1 MVSRLAIT
9 RLSLSDY
16 RCYPRLKLE
25 TDARPVVLT
34 GPNGAGKTN
43 LLEAMSYLAP
53 GRGLRGARLSEIDRH
68 GGGGAW
74 AVAAKIQ
81 TPEGAFDIGAGRC
94 GNDGTGDDGE
104 GDGAAAPASDAGLR
118 HALPSVQLR
127 EAGEAALA
135 SAKPPAEPGS
145 AAQAGRR
152 RDRRIVRINGLAAP
166 GPAALGE
173 IVSLLWLTPSMDR
186 LFSDG
191 AGARRRFLDRLVFG
205 VDPGHAGRLAAYER
219 AMRSRARLLRT
230 GAGDR
235 AWLTALEQSMAERG
249 VAITVARR
257 EAAAAITRASADGTG
272 PFPAAGLRL
281 EGAPLEDWLD
291 AGPALAAE
299 ERFTEALVASRASD
313 AETGGAAIGPHRSDL
328 TVSAAAT
335 GVPAKICS
343 TGEQKALLISIVLAG
358 TRMQAAIRGAVPL
371 LLLDEVTAH
380 LDEGHRHA
388 LFEEIS
394 FLGVQAWLT
403 GTDRSLFAPL
413 GDRAQYFDVVDAHVS
428 PAGAPQ

>member
-1 MVSRLAIT
+1 MRESKLNSPQRLANDLGAVSQLAIT

-16 RCYPRLKLE
+16 RCYSRLKLE

-43 LLEAMSYLAP
+43 ILEAMSYLAP

-68 GGGGAW
+68 GGAGAW
-74 AVAAKIQ
+74 AVAAKIL
-81 TPEGAFDIGAGRC
+81 TPEGAFDIGAGRG
-94 GNDGTGDDGE
+94 GNDGTGEGGENDDPV
-104 GDGAAAPASDAGLR
+104 APAPD
-118 HALPSVQLR
+118 
-127 EAGEAALA
+127 
-135 SAKPPAEPGS
+135 
-145 AAQAGRR
+145 AGRR
-152 RDRRIVRINGLAAP
+152 RDRRIVRINGLAAS

-173 IVSLLWLTPSMDR
+173 IVGLLWLTPSMDR

-219 AMRSRARLLRT
+219 AMRSRARLLRD
-230 GAGDR
+230 GIGDR

-249 VAITVARR
+249 VAITAARR
-257 EAAAAITRASADGTG
+257 ETAAAITHASADGAG
-272 PFPAAGLRL
+272 PFPAAGLRID
-281 EGAPLEDWLD
+281 GAPLEDWLD

-313 AETGGAAIGPHRSDL
+313 TETGGAAIGPHRSDL

-335 GVPAKICS
+335 GMPAKICS

-371 LLLDEVTAH
+371 LFLDEVTAH

-403 GTDRSLFAPL
+403 GTDRSLFAAL
-413 GDRAQYFDVVDAHVS
+413 GEEAQYFDVADAHVS

>member
-1 MVSRLAIT
+1 MRESKLNSPQRLANDPGIVSQLAIT

-16 RCYPRLKLE
+16 RCYRRLKLE
-25 TDARPVVLT
+25 TDARPVVLA

-43 LLEAMSYLAP
+43 ILEAMSYLAP

-68 GGGGAW
+68 GGAGAW
-74 AVAAKIQ
+74 AVAAKIL
-81 TPEGAFDIGAGRC
+81 TPEGAFDIGAGRG
-94 GNDGTGDDGE
+94 GNDGIGEDGE
-104 GDGAAAPASDAGLR
+104 SDGAGAPAPDA
-118 HALPSVQLR
+118 A
-127 EAGEAALA
+127 
-135 SAKPPAEPGS
+135 
-145 AAQAGRR
+145 RR

-173 IVSLLWLTPSMDR
+173 IVSQLWLTPSMDR

-205 VDPGHAGRLAAYER
+205 VDPGHAGRLAAYDR
-219 AMRSRARLLRT
+219 AMRSRARLLRN
-230 GAGDR
+230 AVGDQ
-235 AWLTALEQSMAERG
+235 AWLSALEQSMAERG
-249 VAITVARR
+249 VAITAARR
-257 EAAAAITRASADGTG
+257 EAAAAITRASADGAG
-272 PFPAAGLRL
+272 LFPAAGLRV

-299 ERFTEALVASRASD
+299 ERFKEALVASRAPD
-313 AETGGAAIGPHRSDL
+313 TETGGAAFGPHRSDL

-335 GVPAKICS
+335 GTPAKICS

-371 LLLDEVTAH
+371 LFLDEVTAH

-413 GDRAQYFDVVDAHVS
+413 GDRAQYFDVADAHVS
-428 PAGAPQ
+428 PAGVPQ

>member
-1 MVSRLAIT
+1 MRESKLTSPQRLANDPGIVSQLAIT

-16 RCYPRLKLE
+16 RCYPRLTLE

-53 GRGLRGARLSEIDRH
+53 GRGLRGATLSEIDRH

-74 AVAAKIQ
+74 AVAAKIL
-81 TPEGAFDIGAGRC
+81 TPEGAFDIGAGRG
-94 GNDGTGDDGE
+94 GNERPGE
-104 GDGAAAPASDAGLR
+104 GDGAAG
-118 HALPSVQLR
+118 V
-127 EAGEAALA
+127 
-135 SAKPPAEPGS
+135 
-145 AAQAGRR
+145 GRR
-152 RDRRIVRINGLAAP
+152 RDRRIVRINGLTAP

-186 LFSDG
+186 LFSDS

-219 AMRSRARLLRT
+219 AMRSRARLLRN

-249 VAITVARR
+249 VAITAARR
-257 EAAAAITRASADGTG
+257 EAAAAITRASADGAG
-272 PFPAAGLRL
+272 PFPAAGLRV

-371 LLLDEVTAH
+371 LFLDEVTAH

-413 GDRAQYFDVVDAHVS
+413 GDRAQYFDVADAHVS
-428 PAGAPQ
+428 PAGTPQ

>member
-1 MVSRLAIT
+1 MRESKLNSPQRLANDPGIVSQLAIT
-9 RLSLSDY
+9 RLGLSDY

-25 TDARPVVLT
+25 TDARPVVLA

-43 LLEAMSYLAP
+43 ILEAMSYLAP

-68 GGGGAW
+68 GGAGAW
-74 AVAAKIQ
+74 AVAAKIL
-81 TPEGAFDIGAGRC
+81 TPEGAFDIGAGRG
-94 GNDGTGDDGE
+94 GNDGTGEDGE
-104 GDGAAAPASDAGLR
+104 SDGAGAPA
-118 HALPSVQLR
+118 PN
-127 EAGEAALA
+127 AA
-135 SAKPPAEPGS
+135 
-145 AAQAGRR
+145 RR

-205 VDPGHAGRLAAYER
+205 VDPGHAGRLAAYDR
-219 AMRSRARLLRT
+219 AMRSRARLLRN
-230 GAGDR
+230 GVGDR
-235 AWLTALEQSMAERG
+235 PWLTALEQSMAERG
-249 VAITVARR
+249 VAITAARR
-257 EAAAAITRASADGTG
+257 EAAAAITRASADGAG
-272 PFPAAGLRL
+272 LFPAAGLRV

-299 ERFTEALVASRASD
+299 ERFTEALVASRAQD
-313 AETGGAAIGPHRSDL
+313 TETGGAAFGPHRSDL

-335 GVPAKICS
+335 GAPAKICS

-371 LLLDEVTAH
+371 LFLDEVTAH

-413 GDRAQYFDVVDAHVS
+413 GDRAQYFDVADAVVS
-428 PAGAPQ
+428 PAGVPQ

>member
-1 MVSRLAIT
+1 MRESKLNSPQRLANDPGIVPQLAIT

-25 TDARPVVLT
+25 TDARPVVLA

-43 LLEAMSYLAP
+43 ILEAMSYLAP

-74 AVAAKIQ
+74 AVAAKIL
-81 TPEGAFDIGAGRC
+81 TPEGAFDIGAGRG
-94 GNDGTGDDGE
+94 GNDGTGEDGE
-104 GDGAAAPASDAGLR
+104 SDGAGAPA
-118 HALPSVQLR
+118 PN
-127 EAGEAALA
+127 AA
-135 SAKPPAEPGS
+135 
-145 AAQAGRR
+145 RR

-205 VDPGHAGRLAAYER
+205 VDPGHAGRLAAYDR
-219 AMRSRARLLRT
+219 AMRSRARLLRN
-230 GAGDR
+230 GVGDR

-249 VAITVARR
+249 VAITAARR
-257 EAAAAITRASADGTG
+257 EAAAAITRASADGAG
-272 PFPAAGLRL
+272 PFPAAGLRV

-299 ERFTEALVASRASD
+299 ERFTEALVASRAQD
-313 AETGGAAIGPHRSDL
+313 TETGGAAFGPHRSDL
-328 TVSAAAT
+328 TVRAAAT
-335 GVPAKICS
+335 GTPAKICS

-371 LLLDEVTAH
+371 LFLDEVTAH

-413 GDRAQYFDVVDAHVS
+413 GDRAQYFDVADAVVS
-428 PAGAPQ
+428 PAGVPQ

>member
-1 MVSRLAIT
+1 MRESKLNSPQRLANDPAIVSQLAIT

-16 RCYPRLKLE
+16 RCYRRLKLE

-34 GPNGAGKTN
+34 GANGGGKTN

-74 AVAAKIQ
+74 AVAAKIL
-81 TPEGAFDIGAGRC
+81 TPEGAFDIGAGRS
-94 GNDGTGDDGE
+94 GAPGTGEGGTDEGGE
-104 GDGAAAPASDAGLR
+104 GDDAGAPAAD
-118 HALPSVQLR
+118 
-127 EAGEAALA
+127 
-135 SAKPPAEPGS
+135 
-145 AAQAGRR
+145 AGRR
-152 RDRRIVRINGLAAP
+152 KHRRIVRINGLAAP

-219 AMRSRARLLRT
+219 AMRSRARLLRN

-249 VAITVARR
+249 VAITAARR
-257 EAAAAITRASADGTG
+257 EAAAAITRASTDGAG
-272 PFPAAGLRL
+272 LFPAAGLRV

-299 ERFTEALVASRASD
+299 ERFTEALVASRAQD
-313 AETGGAAIGPHRSDL
+313 TETGGAAFGPHRSAL

-335 GVPAKICS
+335 GAPAKICS

-371 LLLDEVTAH
+371 LFLDEVTAH

-413 GDRAQYFDVVDAHVS
+413 GDRAQYFDVADAVVS
-428 PAGAPQ
+428 PAGVPQ

>member
-1 MVSRLAIT
+1 MRESKLNSPQRLANDPGIVSQLAIT

-16 RCYPRLKLE
+16 RCYRRLKLE

-34 GPNGAGKTN
+34 GANGGGKTN

-68 GGGGAW
+68 GGAGAW
-74 AVAAKIQ
+74 AVAAKIL
-81 TPEGAFDIGAGRC
+81 TPEGAFDIGASRG
-94 GNDGTGDDGE
+94 GDDGTGED
-104 GDGAAAPASDAGLR
+104 GDGAEAP
-118 HALPSVQLR
+118 
-127 EAGEAALA
+127 
-135 SAKPPAEPGS
+135 PPE
-145 AAQAGRR
+145 AGRR
-152 RDRRIVRINGLAAP
+152 KHRRIVRINGLAAP

-173 IVSLLWLTPSMDR
+173 IVGLLWLTPSMDR

-205 VDPGHAGRLAAYER
+205 VDPGHAGRLAAYDR
-219 AMRSRARLLRT
+219 AMRSRARLLGT
-230 GAGDR
+230 GVGDR

-249 VAITVARR
+249 VAITAVRR
-257 EAAAAITRASADGTG
+257 EVAAAITRASADGAG
-272 PFPAAGLRL
+272 PFPAAGLRV
-281 EGAPLEDWLD
+281 EGRIEDWLD
-291 AGPALAAE
+291 GGPALAAE
-299 ERFTEALVASRASD
+299 ERFTEALVASRARD
-313 AETGGAAIGPHRSDL
+313 TEAGGAAFGPHRSDL
-328 TVSAAAT
+328 TVSAGAT
-335 GVPAKICS
+335 GAPAKICS

-358 TRMQAAIRGAVPL
+358 TRMQAAVRGAVPL
-371 LLLDEVTAH
+371 LFLDEVTAH

-403 GTDRSLFAPL
+403 GTDRSLFAAL
-413 GDRAQYFDVVDAHVS
+413 GDRAQYFDVADAHVS

>member
-74 AVAAKIQ
+74 AVAAKIL
-81 TPEGAFDIGAGRC
+81 TPEGAFDIGAGRG
-94 GNDGTGDDGE
+94 GNDGIGEDGE
-104 GDGAAAPASDAGLR
+104 SDGAGAPAPDA
-118 HALPSVQLR
+118 A
-127 EAGEAALA
+127 
-135 SAKPPAEPGS
+135 
-145 AAQAGRR
+145 RR

-205 VDPGHAGRLAAYER
+205 VDPGHAGRLAAYDR
-219 AMRSRARLLRT
+219 AMRSRARLLRN
-230 GAGDR
+230 AVGDQ
-235 AWLTALEQSMAERG
+235 AWLSALEQSMAERG
-249 VAITVARR
+249 VAITAARR
-257 EAAAAITRASADGTG
+257 EAAAAITRASADGAG
-272 PFPAAGLRL
+272 LFPAAGLRV

-299 ERFTEALVASRASD
+299 ERFKEALVASRAQD
-313 AETGGAAIGPHRSDL
+313 TETGGAAFGPHRSDL

-335 GVPAKICS
+335 GTPAKICS

-371 LLLDEVTAH
+371 LFLDEVTAH

-403 GTDRSLFAPL
+403 GTDRSLFAAL
-413 GDRAQYFDVVDAHVS
+413 GDRAQYFDVADALVS
-428 PAGAPQ
+428 PAGVPQ

>member
-1 MVSRLAIT
+1 MRESKLNSPQRLANDPGMVSRLAIT

-25 TDARPVVLT
+25 TDARPVVLA

-43 LLEAMSYLAP
+43 ILEAMSYLAP

-68 GGGGAW
+68 GGAGAW
-74 AVAAKIQ
+74 AVAAKIL
-81 TPEGAFDIGAGRC
+81 TPEGAFDIGAGRG
-94 GNDGTGDDGE
+94 GNDGIGEDGE
-104 GDGAAAPASDAGLR
+104 SDGAGAPAPDA
-118 HALPSVQLR
+118 A
-127 EAGEAALA
+127 
-135 SAKPPAEPGS
+135 
-145 AAQAGRR
+145 RR

-173 IVSLLWLTPSMDR
+173 IVSQLWLTPSMDR

-205 VDPGHAGRLAAYER
+205 VDPGHAGRLAAYDR
-219 AMRSRARLLRT
+219 AMRSRARLLRN
-230 GAGDR
+230 AVGDQ
-235 AWLTALEQSMAERG
+235 AWLSALEQSMAERG
-249 VAITVARR
+249 VAITAARR
-257 EAAAAITRASADGTG
+257 EAAAAITRASADGAG
-272 PFPAAGLRL
+272 PFPAAGLRID
-281 EGAPLEDWLD
+281 GAPLEDWLD

-299 ERFTEALVASRASD
+299 GRFKEALVASRAQD
-313 AETGGAAIGPHRSDL
+313 TETGGAAIGPHRSDL
-328 TVSAAAT
+328 TVSAQAT
-335 GVPAKICS
+335 GMQAKICS

-371 LLLDEVTAH
+371 LFLDEVTAH

-413 GDRAQYFDVVDAHVS
+413 GDRAQYFDVADAHVS
-428 PAGAPQ
+428 PAGVPQ

>member
-1 MVSRLAIT
+1 VRESKLTSPQRLANDPGIVSQLAIT

-16 RCYPRLKLE
+16 RCYRRLKLE
-25 TDARPVVLT
+25 TDARPVVLA

-43 LLEAMSYLAP
+43 ILEAMSYLAP

-68 GGGGAW
+68 GGAGAW
-74 AVAAKIQ
+74 AVAAKIL
-81 TPEGAFDIGAGRC
+81 TPEGAFDIGAGRG
-94 GNDGTGDDGE
+94 GNDGIGEDGE
-104 GDGAAAPASDAGLR
+104 SDGAGAPAPDA
-118 HALPSVQLR
+118 A
-127 EAGEAALA
+127 
-135 SAKPPAEPGS
+135 
-145 AAQAGRR
+145 RR

-173 IVSLLWLTPSMDR
+173 IVSQLWLTPSMDR

-205 VDPGHAGRLAAYER
+205 VDPGHAGRLAAYDR
-219 AMRSRARLLRT
+219 AMRSRARLLRN
-230 GAGDR
+230 AVGDQ
-235 AWLTALEQSMAERG
+235 AWLSALEQSMAERG
-249 VAITVARR
+249 VAITAARR
-257 EAAAAITRASADGTG
+257 EAAAAITRASADGAG
-272 PFPAAGLRL
+272 LFPAAGLRV

-299 ERFTEALVASRASD
+299 ERFKEALVASRAQD
-313 AETGGAAIGPHRSDL
+313 TETGGAAFGPHRSDL

-335 GVPAKICS
+335 GTPAKICS

-371 LLLDEVTAH
+371 LFLDEVTAH

-413 GDRAQYFDVVDAHVS
+413 GDRAQYFDVADAHVS
-428 PAGAPQ
+428 PAGVPQ

>member
-1 MVSRLAIT
+1 MRESKLTSPQRLANDPGIVSQLAIT

-25 TDARPVVLT
+25 TDARPVVLA

-43 LLEAMSYLAP
+43 ILEAMSYLAP

-68 GGGGAW
+68 GGAGAW
-74 AVAAKIQ
+74 AVAAKIL
-81 TPEGAFDIGAGRC
+81 TPEGAFDIGAGRG
-94 GNDGTGDDGE
+94 GNDGTGEDGE
-104 GDGAAAPASDAGLR
+104 SDGAGAPAPDA
-118 HALPSVQLR
+118 A
-127 EAGEAALA
+127 
-135 SAKPPAEPGS
+135 
-145 AAQAGRR
+145 RR

-173 IVSLLWLTPSMDR
+173 IVSQLWLTPSMDR

-205 VDPGHAGRLAAYER
+205 VDPGHAGRLAAYDR
-219 AMRSRARLLRT
+219 AMRSRARLLRN
-230 GAGDR
+230 AVGDQ
-235 AWLTALEQSMAERG
+235 AWLSALEQSMAERG
-249 VAITVARR
+249 VAITAARR
-257 EAAAAITRASADGTG
+257 EAAAAITRASADGAG
-272 PFPAAGLRL
+272 LFPAAGLRV

-299 ERFTEALVASRASD
+299 ERFKEALVASRAQD
-313 AETGGAAIGPHRSDL
+313 TETGGAAFGPHRSDL

-335 GVPAKICS
+335 GTPAKICS

-371 LLLDEVTAH
+371 LFLDEVTAH

-413 GDRAQYFDVVDAHVS
+413 GDRAQYFDVADAVVS
-428 PAGAPQ
+428 PAGVPQ

>member
-1 MVSRLAIT
+1 MRESKLNSPQRLANDPGIVPQLAIT

-25 TDARPVVLT
+25 TDARPVVLA

-43 LLEAMSYLAP
+43 ILEAMSYLAP

-68 GGGGAW
+68 GGAGAW
-74 AVAAKIQ
+74 AVAAKIL
-81 TPEGAFDIGAGRC
+81 TPEGAFDIGAGRG
-94 GNDGTGDDGE
+94 GNDGTGEDGE
-104 GDGAAAPASDAGLR
+104 SDGAGAPA
-118 HALPSVQLR
+118 PN
-127 EAGEAALA
+127 AA
-135 SAKPPAEPGS
+135 
-145 AAQAGRR
+145 RR

-166 GPAALGE
+166 GPAALGD

-205 VDPGHAGRLAAYER
+205 VDPGHAGRLAAYDR
-219 AMRSRARLLRT
+219 AMRSRARLLRN
-230 GAGDR
+230 GVGDR

-249 VAITVARR
+249 VAITAARR
-257 EAAAAITRASADGTG
+257 EAAAAITRASADGAG
-272 PFPAAGLRL
+272 PFPAAGLRV

-299 ERFTEALVASRASD
+299 ERFTEALVASRAQD
-313 AETGGAAIGPHRSDL
+313 TETGGAAFGPHRSDL

-335 GVPAKICS
+335 GAPAKICS

-371 LLLDEVTAH
+371 LFLDEVTAH

-413 GDRAQYFDVVDAHVS
+413 GDRAQYFDVAEAVVS
-428 PAGAPQ
+428 PAGVPQ

>member
-1 MVSRLAIT
+1 MRESKLNSPQRLADDPGIVSRLAIT

-53 GRGLRGARLSEIDRH
+53 GRGLRGATLSEIDRH

-74 AVAAKIQ
+74 AVAAKIL
-81 TPEGAFDIGAGRC
+81 TPEGAFDIGAGRG
-94 GNDGTGDDGE
+94 GNERPGE
-104 GDGAAAPASDAGLR
+104 GGEGAGAAAAGVGLR
-118 HALPSVQLR
+118 HA
-127 EAGEAALA
+127 EAA
-135 SAKPPAEPGS
+135 S
-145 AAQAGRR
+145 AAQVGRR
-152 RDRRIVRINGLAAP
+152 RDRRIVRINGLTAP

-219 AMRSRARLLRT
+219 AMRSRARLLRN

-249 VAITVARR
+249 VAIAAARR
-257 EAAAAITRASADGTG
+257 EAAAAITRASADGAG
-272 PFPAAGLRL
+272 LFPAAGLRV

-299 ERFTEALVASRASD
+299 ERFKEALVASRAQD
-313 AETGGAAIGPHRSDL
+313 TETGGAAFGPHRSDL

-335 GVPAKICS
+335 GTPAKICS

-371 LLLDEVTAH
+371 LFLDEVTAH

-403 GTDRSLFAPL
+403 GTDASLFAAL
-413 GDRAQYFDVVDAHVS
+413 GDRAQYFDVADARVS
-428 PAGAPQ
+428 PAGAPR

>member
-1 MVSRLAIT
+1 MRESKLTSPQRLANDPGIVSQLAIT

-16 RCYPRLKLE
+16 RCYRRLKLE
-25 TDARPVVLT
+25 TDARPVVLA

-43 LLEAMSYLAP
+43 ILEAMSYLAP

-74 AVAAKIQ
+74 AVAAKIL
-81 TPEGAFDIGAGRC
+81 TPEGAFDIGAGRG
-94 GNDGTGDDGE
+94 GNDGTGEDGE
-104 GDGAAAPASDAGLR
+104 SDGAGAPAPDA
-118 HALPSVQLR
+118 A
-127 EAGEAALA
+127 
-135 SAKPPAEPGS
+135 
-145 AAQAGRR
+145 RR

-173 IVSLLWLTPSMDR
+173 IVSQLWLTPSMDR

-205 VDPGHAGRLAAYER
+205 VDPGHAGRLAAYDR
-219 AMRSRARLLRT
+219 AMRSRARLLRN
-230 GAGDR
+230 AVGDQ
-235 AWLTALEQSMAERG
+235 AWLSALEQSMAERG
-249 VAITVARR
+249 VAITAARR
-257 EAAAAITRASADGTG
+257 EAAAAITRASADGAG
-272 PFPAAGLRL
+272 LFPAAGLRV

-299 ERFTEALVASRASD
+299 ERFKEALVASRAQD
-313 AETGGAAIGPHRSDL
+313 TETGGAAFGPHRSDL

-335 GVPAKICS
+335 GTPAKICS

-371 LLLDEVTAH
+371 LFLDEVTAH
-380 LDEGHRHA
+380 LDEGHRQA

-413 GDRAQYFDVVDAHVS
+413 GDRAQYFDVADAHVS
-428 PAGAPQ
+428 PAGVPQ

>member
-1 MVSRLAIT
+1 MRESKLNSPQRLANDPGIVSQLAIT

-16 RCYPRLKLE
+16 RCYRRLKLE
-25 TDARPVVLT
+25 TDARPVVLA

-43 LLEAMSYLAP
+43 ILEAMSYLAP

-68 GGGGAW
+68 GGAGAW
-74 AVAAKIQ
+74 AVAAKIL
-81 TPEGAFDIGAGRC
+81 TPEGAFDIGAGRG
-94 GNDGTGDDGE
+94 GNDGIGEDGE
-104 GDGAAAPASDAGLR
+104 SDGAGAPAPDA
-118 HALPSVQLR
+118 A
-127 EAGEAALA
+127 
-135 SAKPPAEPGS
+135 
-145 AAQAGRR
+145 RR

-173 IVSLLWLTPSMDR
+173 IVSQLWLTPSMDR

-205 VDPGHAGRLAAYER
+205 VDPGHAGRLAAYDR
-219 AMRSRARLLRT
+219 AMRSRARLLRN
-230 GAGDR
+230 AVGDQ
-235 AWLTALEQSMAERG
+235 AWLSALEQSMAERG
-249 VAITVARR
+249 VAITAARR
-257 EAAAAITRASADGTG
+257 EAAAAITRASADGAG
-272 PFPAAGLRL
+272 LFPAAGLRV

-299 ERFTEALVASRASD
+299 ERFKEALVASRAQD
-313 AETGGAAIGPHRSDL
+313 TETGGAAFGPHRSDL

-335 GVPAKICS
+335 GTPAKICS

-371 LLLDEVTAH
+371 LFLDEVTAH

-413 GDRAQYFDVVDAHVS
+413 GDRAQYFDVADAVVS
-428 PAGAPQ
+428 PAGVPQ

>member
-1 MVSRLAIT
+1 MRVSKLNSPQRLANDPGIVSQLAIT

-25 TDARPVVLT
+25 TDARPVVLA
-34 GPNGAGKTN
+34 GPNGGGKTN
-43 LLEAMSYLAP
+43 ILEAMTYLAP

-68 GGGGAW
+68 GGAGAW
-74 AVAAKIQ
+74 AVAAKIL
-81 TPEGAFDIGAGRC
+81 TPEGAFDIGAGR
-94 GNDGTGDDGE
+94 GGDDGTGEDGE
-104 GDGAAAPASDAGLR
+104 SDGAGAPAPDA
-118 HALPSVQLR
+118 A
-127 EAGEAALA
+127 
-135 SAKPPAEPGS
+135 
-145 AAQAGRR
+145 RR

-205 VDPGHAGRLAAYER
+205 VDPGHAGRLAAYDR
-219 AMRSRARLLRT
+219 AMRSRARLLRN
-230 GAGDR
+230 GVGDR
-235 AWLTALEQSMAERG
+235 AWLSALEQSMAERG

-257 EAAAAITRASADGTG
+257 EAAAAITRASADGAG
-272 PFPAAGLRL
+272 LFPAAGLRV

-313 AETGGAAIGPHRSDL
+313 TETAGAAFGPHRSDL

-335 GVPAKICS
+335 GAPAKICS

-358 TRMQAAIRGAVPL
+358 TRVQAAIRGAVPL
-371 LLLDEVTAH
+371 LFLDEVTAH

-413 GDRAQYFDVVDAHVS
+413 GDRAQYFDVADAHVS
-428 PAGAPQ
+428 PAGVPQ

>member
-1 MVSRLAIT
+1 MRESKLNSPQRLANDPGIVSQLAIT
-9 RLSLSDY
+9 RLGLSDY

-25 TDARPVVLT
+25 TDARPVVLA

-43 LLEAMSYLAP
+43 ILEAMSYLAP

-68 GGGGAW
+68 GGAGAW
-74 AVAAKIQ
+74 AVAAKIL
-81 TPEGAFDIGAGRC
+81 TPEGAFDIGAGRG
-94 GNDGTGDDGE
+94 GNDGTGEDGE
-104 GDGAAAPASDAGLR
+104 SDGAGAPA
-118 HALPSVQLR
+118 PN
-127 EAGEAALA
+127 AA
-135 SAKPPAEPGS
+135 
-145 AAQAGRR
+145 RR

-205 VDPGHAGRLAAYER
+205 VDPGHAGRLAAYDR
-219 AMRSRARLLRT
+219 AMRSRARLLRN
-230 GAGDR
+230 GVGDR

-249 VAITVARR
+249 VAITAARR
-257 EAAAAITRASADGTG
+257 EAAAAITRASADGAG
-272 PFPAAGLRL
+272 LFPAAGLRV

-299 ERFTEALVASRASD
+299 ERFTEALVASRAQD
-313 AETGGAAIGPHRSDL
+313 TETGGAAFGPHRSDL

-335 GVPAKICS
+335 GAPAKICS

-371 LLLDEVTAH
+371 LFLDEVTAH

-403 GTDRSLFAPL
+403 GTDRSLFAAL
-413 GDRAQYFDVVDAHVS
+413 GDRAQYFDVADARVS

>member
-1 MVSRLAIT
+1 MRESKLTSPQRLANDPGIVSQLAIT

-16 RCYPRLKLE
+16 RCYRRLKLE
-25 TDARPVVLT
+25 TDARPVVLA

-43 LLEAMSYLAP
+43 ILEAMSYLAP

-74 AVAAKIQ
+74 AVAAKIL
-81 TPEGAFDIGAGRC
+81 TPEGAFDIGAGRG
-94 GNDGTGDDGE
+94 GNDGTGEDGE
-104 GDGAAAPASDAGLR
+104 SDGAGAPAPDA
-118 HALPSVQLR
+118 A
-127 EAGEAALA
+127 
-135 SAKPPAEPGS
+135 
-145 AAQAGRR
+145 RR

-205 VDPGHAGRLAAYER
+205 VDPGHAGRLAAYDR
-219 AMRSRARLLRT
+219 AMRSRARLLRN
-230 GAGDR
+230 AVGDQ
-235 AWLTALEQSMAERG
+235 AWLSALEQSMAERG
-249 VAITVARR
+249 VAITAARR
-257 EAAAAITRASADGTG
+257 EAAAAITRASADGAG
-272 PFPAAGLRL
+272 LFPAAGLRV

-299 ERFTEALVASRASD
+299 ERFKEALVASRAQD
-313 AETGGAAIGPHRSDL
+313 TETGGAAFGPHRSDL

-335 GVPAKICS
+335 GTPAKICS

-371 LLLDEVTAH
+371 LFLDEVTAH

-413 GDRAQYFDVVDAHVS
+413 GDRAQYFDVADAHVS
-428 PAGAPQ
+428 PAGVPQ

>member
-1 MVSRLAIT
+1 VRESKLNSPQRLANDPGIVSQLAIT

-25 TDARPVVLT
+25 TDARPVVLA

-43 LLEAMSYLAP
+43 ILEAMSYLAP

-68 GGGGAW
+68 GGAGAW
-74 AVAAKIQ
+74 AVAAKIL
-81 TPEGAFDIGAGRC
+81 TPEGAFDIGAGRG
-94 GNDGTGDDGE
+94 GNDGTGEDGE
-104 GDGAAAPASDAGLR
+104 SDGAGAPAPDA
-118 HALPSVQLR
+118 A
-127 EAGEAALA
+127 
-135 SAKPPAEPGS
+135 
-145 AAQAGRR
+145 RR

-205 VDPGHAGRLAAYER
+205 VDPGHAGRLAAYDR
-219 AMRSRARLLRT
+219 AMRSRARLLRN
-230 GAGDR
+230 AVGDR
-235 AWLTALEQSMAERG
+235 AWLSALEQSMAERG
-249 VAITVARR
+249 VAITAARR
-257 EAAAAITRASADGTG
+257 EAAAAITRASADGAG
-272 PFPAAGLRL
+272 LFPAAGLRV

-299 ERFTEALVASRASD
+299 ERFKEALVASRASD
-313 AETGGAAIGPHRSDL
+313 TETGGAAFGPHRSDL

-335 GVPAKICS
+335 GAPAKICS

-371 LLLDEVTAH
+371 LFLDEVTAH

-403 GTDRSLFAPL
+403 GTDASLFAAL
-413 GDRAQYFDVVDAHVS
+413 GDRAQYFDVADARVS
-428 PAGAPQ
+428 PAGAPR

>member
-1 MVSRLAIT
+1 MRESKLNSPQRLANDPGIVPQLAIT

-25 TDARPVVLT
+25 TDARPVVLA

-43 LLEAMSYLAP
+43 ILEAMSYLAP

-74 AVAAKIQ
+74 AVAAKIL
-81 TPEGAFDIGAGRC
+81 TPEGAFDLGAGRG
-94 GNDGTGDDGE
+94 GNDGTGEDGE
-104 GDGAAAPASDAGLR
+104 GDGAGAPA
-118 HALPSVQLR
+118 PN
-127 EAGEAALA
+127 AA
-135 SAKPPAEPGS
+135 
-145 AAQAGRR
+145 RR

-205 VDPGHAGRLAAYER
+205 VDPGHAGRLAAYDR
-219 AMRSRARLLRT
+219 AMRSRARLLRN
-230 GAGDR
+230 GVGDR

-249 VAITVARR
+249 VAITAARR
-257 EAAAAITRASADGTG
+257 EAAAAITRASADGAG
-272 PFPAAGLRL
+272 PFPAAGLRV

-299 ERFTEALVASRASD
+299 ERFTEALVASRAQD
-313 AETGGAAIGPHRSDL
+313 TETGGAAFGPHRSDL
-328 TVSAAAT
+328 TVSAPAT
-335 GVPAKICS
+335 GAPAKICS

-371 LLLDEVTAH
+371 LFLDEVTAH

-413 GDRAQYFDVVDAHVS
+413 GDRAQYFDVADAVVS
-428 PAGAPQ
+428 PAGVPQ

>member
-25 TDARPVVLT
+25 TDARPVVLA

-43 LLEAMSYLAP
+43 ILEAMSYLAP

-68 GGGGAW
+68 GGAGAW
-74 AVAAKIQ
+74 AVAAKIL
-81 TPEGAFDIGAGRC
+81 TPEGAFDIGAGRG
-94 GNDGTGDDGE
+94 GNDGTGEDGE
-104 GDGAAAPASDAGLR
+104 SDGAGAPAPDA
-118 HALPSVQLR
+118 A
-127 EAGEAALA
+127 
-135 SAKPPAEPGS
+135 
-145 AAQAGRR
+145 RR

-205 VDPGHAGRLAAYER
+205 VDPGHAGRLAAYDR
-219 AMRSRARLLRT
+219 AMRSRARLLRN
-230 GAGDR
+230 AVGDR
-235 AWLTALEQSMAERG
+235 AWLSALEQSMAERG
-249 VAITVARR
+249 VAITAARR
-257 EAAAAITRASADGTG
+257 EAAAAITRASADGAG
-272 PFPAAGLRL
+272 LFPAAGLRV

-299 ERFTEALVASRASD
+299 ERFKEALVASRASD
-313 AETGGAAIGPHRSDL
+313 TETGGAAFGPHRSDL

-335 GVPAKICS
+335 GAPAKICS

-371 LLLDEVTAH
+371 LFLDEVTAH

-413 GDRAQYFDVVDAHVS
+413 GDRAQYFDVADARVS
-428 PAGAPQ
+428 PAGAPR

>member
-1 MVSRLAIT
+1 MRESKLTSPQRLANDPGIVSQLAIT

-16 RCYPRLKLE
+16 RCYRRLKLE
-25 TDARPVVLT
+25 TDARPVVLA

-43 LLEAMSYLAP
+43 ILEAMSYLAP

-74 AVAAKIQ
+74 AVAAKIL
-81 TPEGAFDIGAGRC
+81 TPEGAFDIGAGRG
-94 GNDGTGDDGE
+94 GNDGIGEDGE
-104 GDGAAAPASDAGLR
+104 SDGAGAPAPDA
-118 HALPSVQLR
+118 A
-127 EAGEAALA
+127 
-135 SAKPPAEPGS
+135 
-145 AAQAGRR
+145 RR

-205 VDPGHAGRLAAYER
+205 VDPGHAGRLAAYDR
-219 AMRSRARLLRT
+219 AMRSRARLLRN
-230 GAGDR
+230 AVGDQ
-235 AWLTALEQSMAERG
+235 AWLSALEQSMAERG
-249 VAITVARR
+249 VAITAARR
-257 EAAAAITRASADGTG
+257 EAAAAITRASADGAG
-272 PFPAAGLRL
+272 LFPAAGLRV

-299 ERFTEALVASRASD
+299 ERFKEALVASRAQD
-313 AETGGAAIGPHRSDL
+313 TETGGAAFGPHRSDL

-335 GVPAKICS
+335 GTPAKICS

-371 LLLDEVTAH
+371 LFLDEVTAH

-403 GTDRSLFAPL
+403 GTDRSLFAAF
-413 GDRAQYFDVVDAHVS
+413 GDRAQYFDVADAVVS

>member
-1 MVSRLAIT
+1 MRESKLTSPQRLANDPGIVSQLAIT

-16 RCYPRLKLE
+16 RCYRRLKLE
-25 TDARPVVLT
+25 TDARPVVLA

-43 LLEAMSYLAP
+43 ILEAMSYLAP

-74 AVAAKIQ
+74 AVAAKIL
-81 TPEGAFDIGAGRC
+81 TPEGAFDIGAGRG
-94 GNDGTGDDGE
+94 GNDGTGEDGE
-104 GDGAAAPASDAGLR
+104 SDGAGAPAPDA
-118 HALPSVQLR
+118 A
-127 EAGEAALA
+127 
-135 SAKPPAEPGS
+135 
-145 AAQAGRR
+145 RR

-173 IVSLLWLTPSMDR
+173 IVSQLWLTPSMDR

-219 AMRSRARLLRT
+219 AMRSRARLLRD
-230 GAGDR
+230 AVGDR

-249 VAITVARR
+249 VAIAAARR
-257 EAAAAITRASADGTG
+257 EAAAAITRASADGAG
-272 PFPAAGLRL
+272 PFPAAGLRV

-299 ERFTEALVASRASD
+299 ERFTEALVASRARD

-328 TVSAAAT
+328 VVSVAAT
-335 GVPAKICS
+335 GMPAKMCS

-371 LLLDEVTAH
+371 LFLDEVTAH

-413 GDRAQYFDVVDAHVS
+413 GDRAQYFDVADAHVS
-428 PAGAPQ
+428 PAGVPQ

>member
-1 MVSRLAIT
+1 MRESKLYSPQRLANDPGAVSQLAIT

-16 RCYPRLKLE
+16 RCYSRLKLE

-43 LLEAMSYLAP
+43 ILEAMSYLAP

-74 AVAAKIQ
+74 AVAAKIL
-81 TPEGAFDIGAGRC
+81 TPEGAFDIGAGRG
-94 GNDGTGDDGE
+94 GNDGGGESDDAG
-104 GDGAAAPASDAGLR
+104 APAPD
-118 HALPSVQLR
+118 
-127 EAGEAALA
+127 
-135 SAKPPAEPGS
+135 
-145 AAQAGRR
+145 AGRR

-173 IVSLLWLTPSMDR
+173 IVGLLWLTPSMDR

-219 AMRSRARLLRT
+219 AMRSRARLLRD
-230 GAGDR
+230 GVGDR

-249 VAITVARR
+249 VAITAARR
-257 EAAAAITRASADGTG
+257 ETAAAITHASADGAG
-272 PFPAAGLRL
+272 PFPAAGLRV

-299 ERFTEALVASRASD
+299 ERFKEALVASRAQD
-313 AETGGAAIGPHRSDL
+313 TETGGAAIGPHRSDL

-335 GVPAKICS
+335 GMPAKICS

-371 LLLDEVTAH
+371 LFLDEVTAH

-403 GTDRSLFAPL
+403 GTDRSLFAAF
-413 GDRAQYFDVVDAHVS
+413 GDRAQYFDVADAVVS

>member
-1 MVSRLAIT
+1 MRESKLTSPQRLANDPGIVSQLAIT

-16 RCYPRLKLE
+16 RCYRRLKLE
-25 TDARPVVLT
+25 TDARPVVLA

-43 LLEAMSYLAP
+43 ILEAMSYLAP

-68 GGGGAW
+68 GGAGAW
-74 AVAAKIQ
+74 AVAAKIL
-81 TPEGAFDIGAGRC
+81 TPEGAFDIGAGRG
-94 GNDGTGDDGE
+94 GNDGIGEDGE
-104 GDGAAAPASDAGLR
+104 SDGAGAPAPDA
-118 HALPSVQLR
+118 A
-127 EAGEAALA
+127 
-135 SAKPPAEPGS
+135 
-145 AAQAGRR
+145 RR

-173 IVSLLWLTPSMDR
+173 IVSQLWLTPSMDR

-205 VDPGHAGRLAAYER
+205 VDPGHAGRLAAYDR
-219 AMRSRARLLRT
+219 AMRSRARLLRN
-230 GAGDR
+230 AVGDQ
-235 AWLTALEQSMAERG
+235 AWLSALEQSMAERG
-249 VAITVARR
+249 VAITAARR
-257 EAAAAITRASADGTG
+257 EAAAAITRASADGAG
-272 PFPAAGLRL
+272 LFPAAGLRV

-299 ERFTEALVASRASD
+299 ERFKEALVASRAQD
-313 AETGGAAIGPHRSDL
+313 TETGGAAFGPHRSDL

-335 GVPAKICS
+335 GTPAKICS

-371 LLLDEVTAH
+371 LFLDEVTAH

-413 GDRAQYFDVVDAHVS
+413 GDRAQYFDVADAHVS
-428 PAGAPQ
+428 PAGVPQ

>member
-1 MVSRLAIT
+1 MRESKLNSPQRLANDPGIVSQLAIT

-16 RCYPRLKLE
+16 RCYSRLKLE
-25 TDARPVVLT
+25 TDTRPVVLT

-43 LLEAMSYLAP
+43 LLEAISYLAP

-68 GGGGAW
+68 GGDGAW
-74 AVAAKIQ
+74 AVAAKIL
-81 TPEGAFDIGAGRC
+81 TPEGAFDIGAGR
-94 GNDGTGDDGE
+94 GGGEETGE
-104 GDGAAAPASDAGLR
+104 GDDAGAPAPDG
-118 HALPSVQLR
+118 
-127 EAGEAALA
+127 
-135 SAKPPAEPGS
+135 
-145 AAQAGRR
+145 GRR
-152 RDRRIVRINGLAAP
+152 KDRRIVRINGLAAP

-186 LFSDG
+186 LFSDS

-205 VDPGHAGRLAAYER
+205 VDPGHAGRLGAYER
-219 AMRSRARLLRT
+219 AMRSRARLLRN
-230 GAGDR
+230 GGGDR
-235 AWLTALEQSMAERG
+235 AWLRALEQSMAERG
-249 VAITVARR
+249 VAITAVRR
-257 EAAAAITRASADGTG
+257 EAAAAITRASADGAG
-272 PFPAAGLRL
+272 PFPAAALRTD
-281 EGAPLEDWLD
+281 GAIEDWLD

-358 TRMQAAIRGAVPL
+358 TRMQAAMRGAVPL

-413 GDRAQYFDVVDAHVS
+413 GDRAQYFDVADAHVS
-428 PAGAPQ
+428 PGGTPQ

>member
-1 MVSRLAIT
+1 MRESKLNSPQRLANDPGIVPQLAIT

-25 TDARPVVLT
+25 TDARPVVLA

-43 LLEAMSYLAP
+43 ILEAMSYLAP

-68 GGGGAW
+68 GGAGAW
-74 AVAAKIQ
+74 AVAAKIL
-81 TPEGAFDIGAGRC
+81 TPEGAFDIGAGRG
-94 GNDGTGDDGE
+94 GNDGTGEDGE
-104 GDGAAAPASDAGLR
+104 SDGAGAPA
-118 HALPSVQLR
+118 PN
-127 EAGEAALA
+127 AA
-135 SAKPPAEPGS
+135 
-145 AAQAGRR
+145 RR

-205 VDPGHAGRLAAYER
+205 VDPGHAGRLAAYDR
-219 AMRSRARLLRT
+219 AMRSRARLLRN
-230 GAGDR
+230 GVGDR

-249 VAITVARR
+249 VAITAARR
-257 EAAAAITRASADGTG
+257 EAAAAITRASADGAG
-272 PFPAAGLRL
+272 LFPAAGLRV

-299 ERFTEALVASRASD
+299 ERFTEALVASRAQD
-313 AETGGAAIGPHRSDL
+313 TETGGAAFGPHRSDL

-335 GVPAKICS
+335 GAPAKICS

-371 LLLDEVTAH
+371 LFLDEVTAH

-413 GDRAQYFDVVDAHVS
+413 GDRAQYFDVAEAVVS
-428 PAGAPQ
+428 PAGVPQ

>member
-1 MVSRLAIT
+1 MRESKLNSPQRLANDPGIVSQLAIT

-25 TDARPVVLT
+25 TDARPVVLA

-53 GRGLRGARLSEIDRH
+53 GRGLRRARLSEIDRL

-74 AVAAKIQ
+74 AVAAKIL
-81 TPEGAFDIGAGRC
+81 TPEGVFDIGASRG
-94 GNDGTGDDGE
+94 GNDGTGEDGE
-104 GDGAAAPASDAGLR
+104 IDGAGAPAPD
-118 HALPSVQLR
+118 
-127 EAGEAALA
+127 
-135 SAKPPAEPGS
+135 
-145 AAQAGRR
+145 AGRR

-205 VDPGHAGRLAAYER
+205 VDPGHAGRLAAYDR
-219 AMRSRARLLRT
+219 AMRSRARLLRN
-230 GAGDR
+230 GVGDR

-249 VAITVARR
+249 VAITAARR
-257 EAAAAITRASADGTG
+257 EAAAAITRASADGAG
-272 PFPAAGLRL
+272 PFPAAGLRV
-281 EGAPLEDWLD
+281 EGAIEDWLD

-299 ERFTEALVASRASD
+299 ERFTEALVASRAQD
-313 AETGGAAIGPHRSDL
+313 TETGGAAIGPHRSDL

-371 LLLDEVTAH
+371 LFLDEVTAH

-403 GTDRSLFAPL
+403 GTDRSLFAAL
-413 GDRAQYFDVVDAHVS
+413 GDRAQYFDVADAVVS
-428 PAGAPQ
+428 PAGVPQ

>member
-1 MVSRLAIT
+1 MRESKLNSPQRLANDPGIVPQLAIT

-25 TDARPVVLT
+25 TDARPVVLA

-43 LLEAMSYLAP
+43 ILEAMSYLAP

-74 AVAAKIQ
+74 AVAAKIL
-81 TPEGAFDIGAGRC
+81 TPEGAFDIGAGRG
-94 GNDGTGDDGE
+94 GNDGTGEDGE
-104 GDGAAAPASDAGLR
+104 SDGAGAPA
-118 HALPSVQLR
+118 PN
-127 EAGEAALA
+127 AA
-135 SAKPPAEPGS
+135 
-145 AAQAGRR
+145 RR

-205 VDPGHAGRLAAYER
+205 VDPGHAGRLAAYDR
-219 AMRSRARLLRT
+219 AMRSRARLLRN
-230 GAGDR
+230 GVGDR

-249 VAITVARR
+249 VAITAARR
-257 EAAAAITRASADGTG
+257 EAAAAITRASADGAG
-272 PFPAAGLRL
+272 PFPAAGLRV

-299 ERFTEALVASRASD
+299 ERFTEALVASRAQD
-313 AETGGAAIGPHRSDL
+313 TETGGAAFGPHRSDL
-328 TVSAAAT
+328 TVSAPAT
-335 GVPAKICS
+335 GAPAKICS

-371 LLLDEVTAH
+371 LFLDEVTAH

-413 GDRAQYFDVVDAHVS
+413 GDRAQYFDVADAVVS
-428 PAGAPQ
+428 PAGVPQ

>member
-1 MVSRLAIT
+1 VRESKLNSPRRLANDPGIVSQLAIT

-16 RCYPRLKLE
+16 RCYSRLKLE

-34 GPNGAGKTN
+34 GANGAGKTN

-74 AVAAKIQ
+74 AVAAKIE
-81 TPEGAFDIGAGRC
+81 TPEGAFDIGAGR
-94 GNDGTGDDGE
+94 GGGEEGDDAG
-104 GDGAAAPASDAGLR
+104 ASDAG
-118 HALPSVQLR
+118 Q
-127 EAGEAALA
+127 
-135 SAKPPAEPGS
+135 
-145 AAQAGRR
+145 R
-152 RDRRIVRINGLAAP
+152 RDRRIVRINGLAAS

-186 LFSDG
+186 LFSDS

-205 VDPGHAGRLAAYER
+205 VDPGHAGRLGAYEK
-219 AMRSRARLLRT
+219 AMRSRARLLRD
-230 GAGDR
+230 GVGDR
-235 AWLTALEQSMAERG
+235 AWLAALEQSMAERG
-249 VAITVARR
+249 VAIAAVRR
-257 EAAAAITRASADGTG
+257 EAAVAITRASADGAG
-272 PFPAAGLRL
+272 PFPAAELRT
-281 EGAPLEDWLD
+281 EGAIEDWLD

-299 ERFTEALVASRASD
+299 ERFTEALVASRAAD
-313 AETGGAAIGPHRSDL
+313 TETGGAAIGPHRSDL
-328 TVSAAAT
+328 SVSAAAT
-335 GVPAKICS
+335 GVAAKICS
-343 TGEQKALLISIVLAG
+343 TGEQKALLISIVLAS
-358 TRMQAAIRGAVPL
+358 TRMQAAMRGAVPL
-371 LLLDEVTAH
+371 LFLDEVTAH

-403 GTDRSLFAPL
+403 GTDRSLFAAL
-413 GDRAQYFDVVDAHVS
+413 GDRAQYFDVADAHVS

>member
-1 MVSRLAIT
+1 MRESKLNSPQRLANDPGIVSQLAIT

-16 RCYPRLKLE
+16 RCYRRLKLE
-25 TDARPVVLT
+25 TDARPVVLA

-43 LLEAMSYLAP
+43 ILEAMSYLAP

-68 GGGGAW
+68 GGAGAW
-74 AVAAKIQ
+74 AVAAKIL
-81 TPEGAFDIGAGRC
+81 TPEGAFDIGAGR
-94 GNDGTGDDGE
+94 GGSEGTGEDGE
-104 GDGAAAPASDAGLR
+104 SDGAGAPAPDA
-118 HALPSVQLR
+118 A
-127 EAGEAALA
+127 
-135 SAKPPAEPGS
+135 
-145 AAQAGRR
+145 RR

-173 IVSLLWLTPSMDR
+173 IVSQLCLTPSMDR

-205 VDPGHAGRLAAYER
+205 VDPGHAGRLAAYDR
-219 AMRSRARLLRT
+219 AMRSRARLLRN
-230 GAGDR
+230 AVGDQ
-235 AWLTALEQSMAERG
+235 AWLSALEQSMAERG
-249 VAITVARR
+249 VAITAARR
-257 EAAAAITRASADGTG
+257 EAAAAITRASADGAG
-272 PFPAAGLRL
+272 LFPAAGLRV

-299 ERFTEALVASRASD
+299 ERFKEALVASRAQD
-313 AETGGAAIGPHRSDL
+313 TETGGAAFGPHRSDL

-335 GVPAKICS
+335 GAPAKICS

-371 LLLDEVTAH
+371 LFLDEVTAH

-413 GDRAQYFDVVDAHVS
+413 GDRAQYFDVADAVVS
-428 PAGAPQ
+428 PAGVPQ

>member
-1 MVSRLAIT
+1 LRSTPRRSFATRAPVLAAAGALIALGMAAPALGQGAPGPT
-9 RLSLSDY
+9 PKLSLPLD
-16 RCYPRLKLE
+16 C
-25 TDARPVVLT
+25 RPGISCWIAAHVDLD
-34 GPNGAGKTN
+34 
-43 LLEAMSYLAP
+43 P
-53 GRGLRGARLSEIDRH
+53 GRGFADYACGHLGYNGHKGTDIAIRDLGAMEE
-68 GGGGAW
+68 GV
-74 AVAAKIQ
+74 AVL
-81 TPEGAFDIGAGRC
+81 
-94 GNDGTGDDGE
+94 
-104 GDGAAAPASDAGLR
+104 AAAPGIVKNWRDGMADIGVGGAGLR
-118 HALPSVQLR
+118 HA
-127 EAGEAALA
+127 EAA
-135 SAKPPAEPGS
+135 S

-152 RDRRIVRINGLAAP
+152 RDRRIVRINGLTAP

-219 AMRSRARLLRT
+219 AMRSRARLLRN

-249 VAITVARR
+249 VAITAARR
-257 EAAAAITRASADGTG
+257 EAAAAITRASADGAG
-272 PFPAAGLRL
+272 PFPAAGLRV

-299 ERFTEALVASRASD
+299 ERFTEALVASRARD

-328 TVSAAAT
+328 VVSVAAT
-335 GVPAKICS
+335 GMPAKMCS

-371 LLLDEVTAH
+371 LFLDEVTAH

-403 GTDRSLFAPL
+403 GTDASLFAAL
-413 GDRAQYFDVVDAHVS
+413 GDRAQYFDVADARVS
-428 PAGAPQ
+428 PAGAPR

>member
-1 MVSRLAIT
+1 MRVSKLNSPQRLANDPGIVSQLAIT

-25 TDARPVVLT
+25 TDARPVVLA

-43 LLEAMSYLAP
+43 ILEAMSYLAP

-68 GGGGAW
+68 GGAGAW
-74 AVAAKIQ
+74 AVAAKIL
-81 TPEGAFDIGAGRC
+81 TPEGAFDIGAGR
-94 GNDGTGDDGE
+94 GGDDGTGEDGE
-104 GDGAAAPASDAGLR
+104 SDGAGAPAPDA
-118 HALPSVQLR
+118 A
-127 EAGEAALA
+127 
-135 SAKPPAEPGS
+135 
-145 AAQAGRR
+145 RR

-205 VDPGHAGRLAAYER
+205 VDPGHAGRLAAYDR
-219 AMRSRARLLRT
+219 AMRSRARLLRN
-230 GAGDR
+230 GVGDR
-235 AWLTALEQSMAERG
+235 AWLSALEQSMAERG

-257 EAAAAITRASADGTG
+257 EAAAAITRASADGAG
-272 PFPAAGLRL
+272 LFPAAGLRV

-313 AETGGAAIGPHRSDL
+313 TETGGAAFGPHRSDL

-335 GVPAKICS
+335 GAPAKICS

-358 TRMQAAIRGAVPL
+358 TRVQAAIRGAVPL
-371 LLLDEVTAH
+371 LFLDEVTAH

-413 GDRAQYFDVVDAHVS
+413 GDRAQYFDVADAHVS
-428 PAGAPQ
+428 PAGVPQ

>member
-1 MVSRLAIT
+1 MRVSKLNSPQRLANDPGIVSQLAIT

-25 TDARPVVLT
+25 TDARPVVLA
-34 GPNGAGKTN
+34 GPNGGGKTN
-43 LLEAMSYLAP
+43 ILEAMTYLAP

-68 GGGGAW
+68 GGAGAW
-74 AVAAKIQ
+74 AVAAKIL
-81 TPEGAFDIGAGRC
+81 TPEGAFDIGAGR
-94 GNDGTGDDGE
+94 GGDDGTGEDGE
-104 GDGAAAPASDAGLR
+104 SDGAGAPAPDA
-118 HALPSVQLR
+118 A
-127 EAGEAALA
+127 
-135 SAKPPAEPGS
+135 
-145 AAQAGRR
+145 RR

-205 VDPGHAGRLAAYER
+205 VDPGHAGRLAAYDR
-219 AMRSRARLLRT
+219 AMRSRARLLRN
-230 GAGDR
+230 GVGDR
-235 AWLTALEQSMAERG
+235 AWLSALEQSMAERG

-257 EAAAAITRASADGTG
+257 EAAAAITRASADGAG
-272 PFPAAGLRL
+272 LFPAAGLRV

-313 AETGGAAIGPHRSDL
+313 TETGGAAFGPHRSDL

-335 GVPAKICS
+335 GAPAKICS

-358 TRMQAAIRGAVPL
+358 TRVQAAIRGAVPL
-371 LLLDEVTAH
+371 LFLDEVTAH

-413 GDRAQYFDVVDAHVS
+413 GDRAQYFDVADAHVS
-428 PAGAPQ
+428 PAGVPQ

>member
-1 MVSRLAIT
+1 VRESKLTSPQRLANDPGIVSQLAIT

-16 RCYPRLKLE
+16 RCYRRLKLE
-25 TDARPVVLT
+25 TDARPVVLA

-43 LLEAMSYLAP
+43 ILEAMSYLAP

-68 GGGGAW
+68 GGAGAW
-74 AVAAKIQ
+74 AVAAKIL
-81 TPEGAFDIGAGRC
+81 TPEGAFDIGAGRG
-94 GNDGTGDDGE
+94 GNDGIGEDGE
-104 GDGAAAPASDAGLR
+104 SDGAGAPAPDA
-118 HALPSVQLR
+118 A
-127 EAGEAALA
+127 
-135 SAKPPAEPGS
+135 
-145 AAQAGRR
+145 RR

-205 VDPGHAGRLAAYER
+205 VDPGHAGRLAAYDR
-219 AMRSRARLLRT
+219 AMRSRARLLRN
-230 GAGDR
+230 AVGDQ
-235 AWLTALEQSMAERG
+235 AWLSALEQSMAERG
-249 VAITVARR
+249 VAITAARR
-257 EAAAAITRASADGTG
+257 EAAAAITRASADGAG
-272 PFPAAGLRL
+272 LFPAAGLRV

-299 ERFTEALVASRASD
+299 ERFKEALVASRAQD
-313 AETGGAAIGPHRSDL
+313 TETGGAAFGPHRSDL

-335 GVPAKICS
+335 GTPAKICS

-371 LLLDEVTAH
+371 LFLDEVTAH

-413 GDRAQYFDVVDAHVS
+413 GDRAQYFDVADAVVS
-428 PAGAPQ
+428 PAGVPQ